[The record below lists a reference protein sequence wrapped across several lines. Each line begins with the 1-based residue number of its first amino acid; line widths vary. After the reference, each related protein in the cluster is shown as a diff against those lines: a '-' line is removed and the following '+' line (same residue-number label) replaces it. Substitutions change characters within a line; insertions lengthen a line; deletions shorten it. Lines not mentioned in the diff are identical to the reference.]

1 MMPPPTPKT
10 VPKIPAAS
18 PMTAS
23 RASRSPVRLPSAAA
37 ALLGSAAVTASDL
50 EPLAPLRDRLA
61 EAAVLC
67 DVDGTLAPIAP
78 RPEDARL
85 LDGVADALRALRP
98 RVALLGFVSGRALA
112 DAARIVGMEDAA
124 YAGNHGMELRLPG
137 EAARTAPEVAPHLD
151 AIARLAR
158 EWPPERLGP
167 AGVRLEVK
175 GPTLSFHRRGASD
188 PAAADAV
195 LARVAEAARAAG
207 LVTTTGREVLE
218 VRPPVAIDKGTAVR
232 ALLAGS
238 GARLATYLG
247 DDRTDADA
255 WRALRDM
262 VDDGALELAV
272 GVAAASGEGP
282 PAAVAAADVEV
293 DGPAGALAA
302 LRFLAGSR
310 HVTHPAPPGGSP
322 GPP

>member
-1 MMPPPTPKT
+1 
-10 VPKIPAAS
+10 
-18 PMTAS
+18 
-23 RASRSPVRLPSAAA
+23 
-37 ALLGSAAVTASDL
+37 VTASDL

-67 DVDGTLAPIAP
+67 DVDGTLAPIVA

-85 LDGVADALRALRP
+85 LEGVADALRALRP

-112 DAARIVGMEDAA
+112 DAARIVGLEDAA

-137 EAARTAPEVAPHLD
+137 HAARTAPEVAPHLE
-151 AIARLAR
+151 AIARLA
-158 EWPPERLGP
+158 EAWPPERLAGV
-167 AGVRLEVK
+167 GVRLEEK
-175 GPTLSFHRRGASD
+175 GPTLSFHRRGAPD
-188 PAAADAV
+188 PAAADAL
-195 LARVAEAARAAG
+195 LARVAENARVAG

-255 WRALRDM
+255 WRALREL
-262 VDDGALELAV
+262 VAEGVLEHAV
-272 GVAAASGEGP
+272 GVAAASGEVP
-282 PAAVAAADVEV
+282 PEVHAAADVEV
-293 DGPAGALAA
+293 DGPAGALAV
-302 LRFLAGSR
+302 LRFLA
-310 HVTHPAPPGGSP
+310 A
-322 GPP
+322 